1 MILLSFDIEE
11 FDLPFEYG
19 LSLSWEEQIR
29 ISSEG
34 CRKILSGLSRHEVKA
49 TFFCTARFAEN
60 APELI
65 REISESG
72 HEIASHGYAHSAFE
86 EADLKRSKDFLETLT
101 GQCVGGFRMPRMAN
115 VSDAALVEAGYTYNS
130 SLNPTFLP
138 GRYNH

>member
-11 FDLPFEYG
+11 FDMPFEYG

-34 CRKILSGLSRHEVKA
+34 CRKILNCLSRHEVKA

-65 REISESG
+65 REIGESG
-72 HEIASHGYAHSAFE
+72 HEIASHGY
-86 EADLKRSKDFLETLT
+86 ET
-101 GQCVGGFRMPRMAN
+101 Q
-115 VSDAALVEAGYTYNS
+115 
-130 SLNPTFLP
+130 
-138 GRYNH
+138 

>member
-11 FDLPFEYG
+11 FDMPFEYG

-34 CRKILSGLSRHEVKA
+34 CRKILNCLSRHEVKA

-72 HEIASHGYAHSAFE
+72 HEIASHGYGVEFDFHNHIQIGHNCDSS
-86 EADLKRSKDFLETLT
+86 RS
-101 GQCVGGFRMPRMAN
+101 P
-115 VSDAALVEAGYTYNS
+115 
-130 SLNPTFLP
+130 
-138 GRYNH
+138 